1 MSNDIVKRLRCYAD
15 ADNAVW
21 HPWVYRESADRIE
34 AQAARIERQ
43 DARIAELKTELKI
56 WWDEN
61 VKNKIACQRKDDR
74 IAELE
79 AALRFYADPFKYTD
93 IHGDDV
99 QVPDFYSETDF
110 GETARAALEGKKD
123 D

>member
-1 MSNDIVKRLRCYAD
+1 MSDDLVATLHQAGHDYTDKAAD
-15 ADNAVW
+15 LIKAQSV
-21 HPWVYRESADRIE
+21 RIKSL
-34 AQAARIERQ
+34 

-79 AALRFYADPFKYTD
+79 AALDDALTYVWRA
-93 IHGDDV
+93 HGWSKLK
-99 QVPDFYSETDF
+99 PETQAYKF
-110 GETARAALEGKKD
+110 RKKE
-123 D
+123 

>member
-79 AALRFYADPFKYTD
+79 AALSSIARNTCCNRCQEAAL
-93 IHGDDV
+93 V
-99 QVPDFYSETDF
+99 
-110 GETARAALEGKKD
+110 ARAALAGGKD
-123 D
+123 DQG